1 MSLTVDLSSPT
12 TSKHGL
18 HQNISPSSPS
28 GINVLI
34 VGAGPVGVYTALC
47 CWRKGHNVRIIE
59 RSPVARTQGDFFT
72 ITQQIISHI
81 QTWPDLVEE
90 NERIAVDPWVLYSK
104 INGDVISG
112 PEAFNWKPRTAAVV
126 QDDQQGETPRRMY
139 RHHRPKFLQMLISQL
154 ERVGIKIEY
163 GCRVTEYYENKGV
176 GGVVL
181 DDGRK
186 MEADVVVA
194 ADGIGTKS
202 HKLVNNHDVRARSSG
217 WASFRAAFPVERIAE
232 DKELDEGLAIL
243 DNGHPLVRMMH
254 GPGVHM
260 IILRTNDIVS
270 WGIMHKDDG
279 GAQESWQ
286 QTVKVDTVLDCLSKV
301 PDVPDFV
308 KRLIKATPEDGIVDW
323 KLMLRNPQPII
334 TSPLGRLVQAGD
346 AAHTYLPSSG
356 SGANQGIED
365 AIYLATCLELGGK
378 ENVQWAT
385 RVHNKLRFER
395 VSCCQKVGFINFARR
410 NNKDAQAVSRDP
422 SKIKTEQG
430 QWMWRHE
437 PEKYAYDN
445 YHPALEHLQNGAEFA
460 NTNIPRGHVHE
471 DWTVDELMAKIEKG
485 EPIEFDGDWS

>member
-1 MSLTVDLSSPT
+1 MSLNVDLGTREEPMN
-12 TSKHGL
+12 GL
-18 HQNISPSSPS
+18 HQNLTRSAPS
-28 GINVLI
+28 GIDVL
-34 VGAGPVGVYTALC
+34 VAGAGPVGVYTALC

-72 ITQQIISHI
+72 ISQQIINHI

-112 PEAFNWKPRTAAVV
+112 PEAFNWKPSSAAATIS
-126 QDDQQGETPRRMY
+126 QDNDVDQGPAPRRMY

-154 ERVGIKIEY
+154 ERVGVQIEY
-163 GCRVTEYYENKGV
+163 GCRVTDYYENDATAGV
-176 GGVVL
+176 IL
-181 DDGRK
+181 EDGRK

-202 HKLVNNHDVRARSSG
+202 HQLVNDHDIRARSSG
-217 WASFRAAFPVERIAE
+217 WASFRAAFPVNRIVE
-232 DKELDEGLAIL
+232 DKELDTKLAIL

-254 GPGVHM
+254 GTDD
-260 IILRTNDIVS
+260 IIS

-286 QTVKVDTVLDCLSKV
+286 QTVKVDAVLDCLSKV
-301 PDVPDFV
+301 PDVPDFI

-323 KLMLRNPQPII
+323 KLMLRNPQPKT
-334 TSPLGRLVQAGD
+334 TSPLGRVVQAGD

-356 SGANQGIED
+356 SGANQGLED
-365 AIYLATCLELGGK
+365 AIYLATCLELGGE
-378 ENVQWAT
+378 ENIKWAT

-430 QWMWRHE
+430 RWMWRHD
-437 PEKYAYDN
+437 PEKYARDN
-445 YHPALEHLQNGAEFA
+445 YRAALAHLQTGADFV